1 MMEKK
6 NISRGSEMKHRS
18 MMDEAMRRL
27 VRNRT
32 AMLGLAILVIIILL
46 CAFANVI
53 CPEGYD
59 VQNMSAR
66 FTPPCKEYILG
77 TDALG
82 RSMLA
87 RILYGG
93 RSSLM
98 IGFIA
103 EFLSMAIGTVLGLC
117 AAFFGNKCDN
127 MIMRTLDVLY
137 AIPGMLLAICIGA
150 LFGGSVKN
158 CMIAVSIAGIPGIAR
173 TVRGPALS
181 VMNMEYIEATRS
193 IDAKNIRI
201 MFRHILP
208 NISSV
213 LIVSFT
219 MGVGVCILT
228 ASSLSFLGLGV
239 QPPSPEWGAMLS
251 GAREYMSKYP
261 YLITIPGLSIATVV
275 LSMNLFGDGLRD
287 ALDPKLKY

>member
-1 MMEKK
+1 
-6 NISRGSEMKHRS
+6 
-18 MMDEAMRRL
+18 
-27 VRNRT
+27 
-32 AMLGLAILVIIILL
+32 
-46 CAFANVI
+46 
-53 CPEGYD
+53 
-59 VQNMSAR
+59 
-66 FTPPCKEYILG
+66 
-77 TDALG
+77 
-82 RSMLA
+82 
-87 RILYGG
+87 
-93 RSSLM
+93 
-98 IGFIA
+98 
-103 EFLSMAIGTVLGLC
+103 
-117 AAFFGNKCDN
+117 
-127 MIMRTLDVLY
+127 
-137 AIPGMLLAICIGA
+137 
-150 LFGGSVKN
+150 
-158 CMIAVSIAGIPGIAR
+158 
-173 TVRGPALS
+173 
-181 VMNMEYIEATRS
+181 
-193 IDAKNIRI
+193 